1 MTRLSRLTLVL
12 GAVAALAL
20 GALQPAAAQKKPTI
34 EQFLSPA
41 YPFDL
46 VSARKVDRI
55 AWLAYDQGKR
65 NVYTAAAPAF
75 RPVRVTSFLQDNGTD
90 ISDLSISDDGSVV
103 VFVRGTAPNR
113 QGWVANPT
121 GNPEGGERAIW
132 AARTANP
139 GTAWRLAEGA
149 SPQPSPDGR
158 SVLYVKD
165 GQIYRVRVTQMPPAS
180 KMDAGEQPFIKA
192 WGTNSNPRWSPDGA
206 KIAFVSNRVDH
217 SFIGIYDVRTR
228 TVNYI
233 SPSVDFD
240 TNPTWS
246 GDGKQIVFIRRP
258 GSPFGQQAQQ
268 GGGGIGLPN
277 GPAYVPGTT
286 ATGRGDRGGFP
297 GTVTGRRGEPPVA
310 PLTAPQQPG
319 AQRGQAGRGGQGVG
333 AASGVSPEAAKVPG
347 LTRATF
353 RGGYTLSIWVADP
366 ATGEARE
373 VWHTTPDERIFT
385 SINNIQWAAGNLIF
399 PMNSLQGDEW
409 ERYFS
414 ISLSGSST
422 AKPVLLTTTDG
433 IIEDATSVALSKDGK
448 TFYYCTNANDI
459 ERRHIWSVPTSG
471 GTPKQVTLGEGIET
485 SPMPLASGRRLAVL
499 SADAKRPQSVG
510 LFPSESS
517 NKQQVIFPT
526 LPKEFPIDAEVV
538 PELLL
543 LKSPDGLEIHDQLF
557 LPKNIQPGEKRPA
570 MIFVHGGP
578 VRQMLL
584 GYHYMH
590 FYHIAYAVNQWLASQ
605 GYVVL
610 SVNFRSG
617 IGYGRSFRSAPNTS
631 QRGNS
636 EYQDVLAAGMYLQ
649 SRADVDPKRV
659 GIWGLSY
666 GGLLTAQALARNSD
680 VFAAGVDLAGVHLY
694 GSSLDPA
701 DVSYQ
706 SSAISGIDK
715 WKSPVLLIH
724 GDDDRNVAFQQT
736 TGLVQLLRQREVY
749 YELIVFPDDTH
760 ETLLHKRWLYAFE
773 RMDEFLKKFLGGN

>member
-1 MTRLSRLTLVL
+1 M
-12 GAVAALAL
+12 GAVFALAL
-20 GALQPAAAQKKPTI
+20 VAMQPVAAQKKPTI
-34 EQFLSPA
+34 EQFLSAA

-46 VSARKVDRI
+46 VSAKKVDRI

-75 RPVRVTSFLQDNGTD
+75 RPVRVTSFLEDNGTD
-90 ISDLSISDDGSVV
+90 ISDLSISDDGAVV

-121 GNPEGGERAIW
+121 ANPEGAERAIW
-132 AARTANP
+132 AARTATP

-149 SPQPSPDGR
+149 SPQLSPDGR
-158 SVLYVKD
+158 SVLYVND
-165 GQIYRVRVTQMPPAS
+165 GQIYRARVTQTSPAS
-180 KMDAGEQPFIKA
+180 KMDTGEQPFIKA
-192 WGTNSNPRWSPDGA
+192 WGTNSNPRWSPDST

-217 SFIGIYDVRTR
+217 SFIGLYDMRTR
-228 TVNYI
+228 TLNYI

-240 TNPTWS
+240 TSPTWS
-246 GDGKQIVFIRRP
+246 ADGKQIAFIRRP
-258 GSPFGQQAQQ
+258 GLPFGQQAQP
-268 GGGGIGLPN
+268 GSGGIGLPG
-277 GPAYVPGTT
+277 GPAYVASTT
-286 ATGRGDRGGFP
+286 ATGRGSGRGAVP
-297 GTVTGRRGEPPVA
+297 GTVTGRMGEAPVTPPTAA
-310 PLTAPQQPG
+310 PQPG
-319 AQRGQAGRGGQGVG
+319 AQRGQAGRGGPGTG
-333 AASGVSPEAAKVPG
+333 APSGISPEALKVPG
-347 LTRATF
+347 LVRATF
-353 RGGYTLSIWVADP
+353 NGGYTMSIWIANP
-366 ATGEARE
+366 TTFEAKE
-373 VWHTTPDERIFT
+373 VWHTLPDESTFT
-385 SINNIQWAAGNLIF
+385 SINNIQWAAGNAIF
-399 PMNSLQGDEW
+399 PMNNLQGDEW

-414 ISLSGSST
+414 INLSGSPTS
-422 AKPVLLTTTDG
+422 KPVLLTTTDG
-433 IIEDATSVALSKDGK
+433 LIEDASSVALSKDGK
-448 TFYYCTNANDI
+448 ALYYCTNASDI

-471 GTPKQVTLGEGIET
+471 GTPKQLTLGTGIET
-485 SPMPLASGRRLAVL
+485 SPMPLASGKQLAVL

-510 LFPSESS
+510 VFPAESS
-517 NKQQVIFPT
+517 DKQRVIFPT

-538 PELLL
+538 PELVL

-584 GYHYMH
+584 GFHYMH

-610 SVNFRSG
+610 SVNYRSG
-617 IGYGRSFRSAPNTS
+617 IGYGRSFRNAPNTG

-636 EYQDVLAAGMYLQ
+636 EYQDVLAAGKYLQ
-649 SRADVDPKRV
+649 SRPDVDPKRV

-694 GSSLDPA
+694 GSSLDPM

-706 SSAISGIDK
+706 SSAISAIDK

-736 TGLVQLLRQREVY
+736 TGLVQLLRQRDVY

-760 ETLLHKRWLYAFE
+760 ETLLHKRWLYAFG